1 MGIDDLYVAP
11 LLTFM
16 AECFWPGVTAEK
28 VTDVGERI
36 RGAAC
41 AIGPRARSG
50 RYIGSI
56 LVPADEIAFCLF
68 EAPSKA
74 TALQLDKQAG
84 IPSERVLQIVHLPA
98 NNERTDVRGAR

>member
-1 MGIDDLYVAP
+1 V
-11 LLTFM
+11 LTFM
-16 AECFWPGVTAEK
+16 AECFWPGVTVEK

-36 RGAAC
+36 RQAAD
-41 AIGPRARSG
+41 AIGPRARTG

-56 LVPADEIAFCLF
+56 LIPGDEIALCLF

-74 TALQLDKQAG
+74 TASRLEHQAG

-98 NNERTDVRGAR
+98 INERTDARGTR

>member
-1 MGIDDLYVAP
+1 

-16 AECFWPGVTAEK
+16 AECFWPGVTVEK
-28 VTDVGERI
+28 VTDVAERI
-36 RGAAC
+36 RQAAC
-41 AIGPRARSG
+41 AIGPQARSG

-56 LVPADEIAFCLF
+56 LVPTDEIAFCLF

-74 TALQLDKQAG
+74 TASQLDKQAG

-98 NNERTDVRGAR
+98 NNERTDVGGAR